1 MPRRPPPAAS
11 DGAVLAGTLVIAPGK
26 ERARRPIFR
35 GTRLVQLS
43 FVAPAVVYLV
53 GLCAYPIFYN
63 LKMSLEHVTVGSF
76 LTGTAPFVGLQNYVD
91 LWSDRLFF
99 QSFATMAVFTAL
111 SIVGQMSIGMLLA
124 LFFWRPFRFGTV
136 LRALLLVPWLL
147 PLVVSATVFQWLFDF
162 DTGVVNYALIH
173 LGLIASP
180 LPWLTSPGYAL
191 TAVVITNI
199 WVGIPFSMAVFYSGL
214 QSLPRELFEAA
225 ELDGAGPLQ
234 RFFRITLPLLR
245 PLSGIVFT
253 LSVIYTVKVFDLI
266 FILTHGGPADSTQT
280 LATYAYQL
288 SFRLLDFSHG
298 AAVGNVLILVSL
310 CFTLFYLRS
319 FRHSMESE
327 AH

>member
-1 MPRRPPPAAS
+1 M
-11 DGAVLAGTLVIAPGK
+11 APGTD
-26 ERARRPIFR
+26 RARRSPHL
-35 GTRLVQLS
+35 GTRLVQVS
-43 FVAPAVVYLV
+43 FVAPAALYLV
-53 GLCAYPIFYN
+53 ALCGYPLYYN
-63 LKMSLEHVTVGSF
+63 IKMSLEHVTVGSF
-76 LTGTAPFVGLQNYVD
+76 LTGTAPFVGLQNYID

-99 QSFATMAVFTAL
+99 QSFATMAIFTAL
-111 SIVGQMSIGMLLA
+111 SIVGQMSIGLLLA
-124 LFFWRPFRFGTV
+124 LFFWRPFRFATL

-173 LGLIASP
+173 LGLIGGP

-191 TAVVITNI
+191 AAVVITNI

-214 QSLPRELFEAA
+214 QSLPGDVFEAA

-245 PLSGIVFT
+245 PLTGIVFT

-298 AAVGNVLILVSL
+298 AAVGNVLVLVSL

-319 FRHSMESE
+319 FRHSLE
-327 AH
+327 AETG